1 MKHEFYVTYTP
12 IEDGWILAQAPE
24 IPGAVTQGRTMD
36 EARAMIKEAVELLLE
51 SYRENAEQNASNDT
65 VRETLFIETKVS

>member
-65 VRETLFIETKVS
+65 IRETLFIETKVS